1 MGKKYGENIF
11 IDYLI
16 LHILLNKKRNVIE
29 RWHFTFRSFI
39 LKVTAL
45 YSLHEEVI
53 SLDWECY

>member
-16 LHILLNKKRNVIE
+16 LYILLNKKRNGIE

-39 LKVTAL
+39 LKVTTL